1 MNINSRKLK
10 AKNRSEMKVKTV
22 SKTASSFLI
31 ELVVLFSQNY
41 MPSVKGK
48 RTSVNRNTFSVKGN
62 TFSVKGKY
70 TK

>member
-1 MNINSRKLK
+1 
-10 AKNRSEMKVKTV
+10 MKVKTV